1 MNSAKEKIPLLT
13 AACAAQEQ
21 AYAPYSHYAVGA
33 AVLAADGNLYTG
45 ANVENASFGLT
56 ICAERAA
63 VFNMVSAGVREIRAV
78 AVCTMNGVAPCGAC
92 RQVMAEFVRA
102 DIPVYL
108 VDESG
113 RVQETTLFTLLP
125 HHFGPADLPVS

>member
-1 MNSAKEKIPLLT
+1 MNSAKEQIPLLA

-56 ICAERAA
+56 ICAERTA